1 MTHSYQEK
9 SSWLKNELE
18 CIRKLI
24 EQNPRDPLT
33 ANTEEAVEKTTESV
47 PAAPSSSSVTFKDDD
62 NTTRK
67 RKSPETAYSHVDMIQ
82 HQQQQDKVSPHQ
94 KRTTSFDLEDVLTK
108 LNLPINLDRLTKG
121 QLLSEVE
128 KRGGCG
134 SLSMKSLKK
143 ELIDGLKERLLDEYK
158 RSSEAAPSNACQT
171 TRLASN
177 VPTAVSVEEKPV
189 VIEASLSICAPTET
203 QSSSTVAQ
211 SQPTPNK
218 GVRKGS
224 LMEEFRHLVNSSN
237 LSGTGSSSIASNSSS
252 GATSTTSSD
261 DKEKVAAEFQ
271 ARQNRHRDSM
281 ARKSQLQME
290 YSKSSSSS
298 SSSSCSEITQHKA
311 FSDPTTIATTTTA
324 AAVSVDNE
332 QGKASSQNESKSDD
346 DTVSSSTSIGTA
358 NGGIWCDVS
367 SPMKTGEEED
377 VVVVADVTEEGE
389 EKVVIVEA
397 AVDKSI
403 YGGKE
408 QQVVVVETA
417 VSSVKAAVAAIQQKA
432 INEEP
437 KVTSK
442 AHIHTAANN
451 SSNTA
456 AKAPLHKPGGG
467 STTHNK
473 TAATAKTVVSSQPH
487 HLSTHAPEAQ
497 SSSHA
502 APVKK
507 GLFSG
512 MSMFGSKKTVSPP
525 ATVVSTSTIT
535 NQSKAT
541 AVASI
546 VSPIADH
553 QVSPTNTTT
562 STTSPTTN
570 DDAAASASMP
580 HVNSEVQS
588 VPVASSIAVAAFD
601 VTAVTSS
608 DAVVQKK
615 LLTTTTTAPTAN
627 EGKKKDARLI
637 NAIAPSAAAAV
648 TATNTAP
655 TTNTSSSLKLKDAF
669 ASKNLITSIVSN
681 YNAALASPTPQL
693 QQSASV
699 PSISMHPVNATTIAA
714 TTTTDS
720 LASALSVT
728 SSSLS
733 DTVLSAATTQQQQ
746 QVNEPSPSTNDEEEY
761 IIEDR

>member
-9 SSWLKNELE
+9 SLWLKNELE

-33 ANTEEAVEKTTESV
+33 ANAEEAVEKTTESV
-47 PAAPSSSSVTFKDDD
+47 PTAPSSSSVTFKDDD

-82 HQQQQDKVSPHQ
+82 QHQHQQDKVSPHQ

-108 LNLPINLDRLTKG
+108 LNLPTNLDRLTKG

-177 VPTAVSVEEKPV
+177 VPTAVSVEDKPV
-189 VIEASLSICAPTET
+189 VIEASLSISAPTET

-211 SQPTPNK
+211 SQPTPSK

-252 GATSTTSSD
+252 GATNTTSSD

-290 YSKSSSSS
+290 YLKSSSSS
-298 SSSSCSEITQHKA
+298 SSSSEITQYTA
-311 FSDPTTIATTTTA
+311 FSDPTTLATIATT
-324 AAVSVDNE
+324 AVSVDDE

-346 DTVSSSTSIGTA
+346 NTVSSSTSIGTA

-377 VVVVADVTEEGE
+377 VVVVTDVTEE
-389 EKVVIVEA
+389 EKDKVFIVEA
-397 AVDKSI
+397 AVDKSTS
-403 YGGKE
+403 GGKE

-437 KVTSK
+437 KGTSK

-456 AKAPLHKPGGG
+456 AKAPPHKTGGG

-487 HLSTHAPEAQ
+487 LSTHTTEAQ
-497 SSSHA
+497 SASHA

-525 ATVVSTSTIT
+525 ATVVSTSTIAS
-535 NQSKAT
+535 QSKAT
-541 AVASI
+541 AVAAI

-553 QVSPTNTTT
+553 QVSSINTTT
-562 STTSPTTN
+562 TTSPTTN
-570 DDAAASASMP
+570 DDAAVSASIP
-580 HVNSEVQS
+580 HVNSEVQL
-588 VPVASSIAVAAFD
+588 VPVASSIAIAAFD

-608 DAVVQKK
+608 DAVVQKH
-615 LLTTTTTAPTAN
+615 LLTTTTTTAPTAN

-637 NAIAPSAAAAV
+637 NAIAPSTAAAAV

-655 TTNTSSSLKLKDAF
+655 TTSTSSSSSLKLKDAF

-681 YNAALASPTPQL
+681 YNAALASPTPLL

-699 PSISMHPVNATTIAA
+699 PSISMHPVNATTIA
-714 TTTTDS
+714 TTTDS
-720 LASALSVT
+720 VASASSVT

-746 QVNEPSPSTNDEEEY
+746 QVNETSPSTNDEEEY

>member
-9 SSWLKNELE
+9 SLWLKNELE

-33 ANTEEAVEKTTESV
+33 ANAEEAVEKTTESV

-82 HQQQQDKVSPHQ
+82 QHQQDKVSPHQ

-177 VPTAVSVEEKPV
+177 VPTAVSVEDKPV
-189 VIEASLSICAPTET
+189 VIEASLSISAPTET
-203 QSSSTVAQ
+203 LSSSTVAQ
-211 SQPTPNK
+211 SQPTPSK

-252 GATSTTSSD
+252 GATNTTSSD

-298 SSSSCSEITQHKA
+298 SSSSSSEITQHKA
-311 FSDPTTIATTTTA
+311 FSDPTTLATIAT
-324 AAVSVDNE
+324 AAVSVDDE

-346 DTVSSSTSIGTA
+346 NTVSSSTSIGTA
-358 NGGIWCDVS
+358 YGGIWCDVS

-377 VVVVADVTEEGE
+377 VVVVTNVTEEE
-389 EKVVIVEA
+389 KDKVVIVEV
-397 AVDKSI
+397 AVDKSTS
-403 YGGKE
+403 GGKE

-437 KVTSK
+437 KGTSK
-442 AHIHTAANN
+442 AHIHTAVNN
-451 SSNTA
+451 SSNTV
-456 AKAPLHKPGGG
+456 AKAPPHKTGGG

-473 TAATAKTVVSSQPH
+473 TAATAKAVVSSQPH
-487 HLSTHAPEAQ
+487 LSTHATEAQ
-497 SSSHA
+497 SASHA

-525 ATVVSTSTIT
+525 ATVVSTSTIAS
-535 NQSKAT
+535 QSKAT
-541 AVASI
+541 AVVPI

-553 QVSPTNTTT
+553 QVSSINTTT
-562 STTSPTTN
+562 TTSPTTN
-570 DDAAASASMP
+570 DDAATSASIP
-580 HVNSEVQS
+580 HANSEVQS
-588 VPVASSIAVAAFD
+588 VPVASSIAIAAFD

-608 DAVVQKK
+608 DAVVQKH
-615 LLTTTTTAPTAN
+615 LLTTTTTTAPTAN

-637 NAIAPSAAAAV
+637 NAIAPSAAAAAV

-655 TTNTSSSLKLKDAF
+655 TTSTSSSSSLKLKDAF

-681 YNAALASPTPQL
+681 YNAALASPTPLL

-720 LASALSVT
+720 VASASSVT

-746 QVNEPSPSTNDEEEY
+746 QVNETSPSTNDEEEY

>member
-9 SSWLKNELE
+9 SLWLKNELE

-33 ANTEEAVEKTTESV
+33 TNAEEAVEKTTESV
-47 PAAPSSSSVTFKDDD
+47 PAAPSSSSVTLKDDD
-62 NTTRK
+62 STTRK

-82 HQQQQDKVSPHQ
+82 HQHQQDKVSPHQ

-177 VPTAVSVEEKPV
+177 VPTAVSVEDKPV
-189 VIEASLSICAPTET
+189 VIEGSLSISAPTET

-211 SQPTPNK
+211 SQPTPSK

-252 GATSTTSSD
+252 GATNTTSSD

-290 YSKSSSSS
+290 YLKSSSSS
-298 SSSSCSEITQHKA
+298 SSSSEITQYTA
-311 FSDPTTIATTTTA
+311 FSDPTTLATIATT
-324 AAVSVDNE
+324 AVSVDDE

-346 DTVSSSTSIGTA
+346 NTVSSSTSIGTA

-377 VVVVADVTEEGE
+377 IVIVTDVTKEDKD
-389 EKVVIVEA
+389 KVVIVEV
-397 AVDKSI
+397 AVDKSTS
-403 YGGKE
+403 GGKE

-437 KVTSK
+437 KGTSK
-442 AHIHTAANN
+442 AHIHTATNN

-456 AKAPLHKPGGG
+456 AKAPPHKTGGG

-487 HLSTHAPEAQ
+487 LSTHTTEAQ
-497 SSSHA
+497 SASHA

-512 MSMFGSKKTVSPP
+512 MSMFGSKKTISPP
-525 ATVVSTSTIT
+525 ATVVSTSTIAS
-535 NQSKAT
+535 QSKAT
-541 AVASI
+541 AIAAI

-553 QVSPTNTTT
+553 QVSPINTTT
-562 STTSPTTN
+562 TTTTSLTTY
-570 DDAAASASMP
+570 DDAATSASIP
-580 HVNSEVQS
+580 HANSEVQS
-588 VPVASSIAVAAFD
+588 VPVASSIAIAVFD

-608 DAVVQKK
+608 DAVVQKH

-637 NAIAPSAAAAV
+637 NAIAPSAAAAAV

-655 TTNTSSSLKLKDAF
+655 TTSTSSSSSLKLKDAF

-681 YNAALASPTPQL
+681 YNAALASPTPLL

-699 PSISMHPVNATTIAA
+699 PSISMHPVNATT
-714 TTTTDS
+714 TTTDS
-720 LASALSVT
+720 LASASSVT

-746 QVNEPSPSTNDEEEY
+746 VNDPLPSSNDEEEY